1 MTDVRDSETAPG
13 TAMPDRR
20 ITIIHYIGMGL
31 ATKDDLD
38 FGATK
43 VEMELRH
50 WQSVISLTQI
60 SHRSNGIGNGKEYQS
75 KYWKINALN
84 QQARAEQSIRQDG
97 RKNGATDRVTTKGT
111 CLKQA
116 PF

>member
-1 MTDVRDSETAPG
+1 MTDVRDSESIPG
-13 TAMPDRR
+13 TALLDRR

-31 ATKDDLD
+31 ATKEDLD

-60 SHRSNGIGNGKEYQS
+60 SYRSNGFGNGKEHQS
-75 KYWKINALN
+75 KYWKINTLN
-84 QQARAEQSIRQDG
+84 QQARAEQSIRQNG
-97 RKNGATDRVTTKGT
+97 RMNGATNDVRPTGLRQKA
-111 CLKQA
+111 LA
-116 PF
+116 